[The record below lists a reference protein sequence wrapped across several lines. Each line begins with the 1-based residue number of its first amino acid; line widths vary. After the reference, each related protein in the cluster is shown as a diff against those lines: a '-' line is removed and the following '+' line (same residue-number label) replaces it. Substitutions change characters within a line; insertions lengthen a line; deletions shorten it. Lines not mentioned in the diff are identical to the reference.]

1 MRRSRSFNEVSFA
14 YKLSVVCRD
23 CPSSSDL
30 ALHLSVY
37 LFIYFCSQCSLDIGA
52 AVFALQSLP
61 SDLSECLCLAVTGQH
76 TCAGLW
82 PCILL
87 PYKAIVQLNAEGRV
101 EAEHRPRGHCQTQPE
116 AEVPTAVNISHPS
129 CLPIT
134 NTACEICSN

>member
-101 EAEHRPRGHCQTQPE
+101 EAEHRPRG
-116 AEVPTAVNISHPS
+116 S
-129 CLPIT
+129 LPDST
-134 NTACEICSN
+134 